1 MVSQKYNPDSRKM
14 NYINTKNKQY
24 KVSFKQAVLAGLAPN
39 GGLFMPEAIAPLSD
53 EFYEALESMS
63 KEDIALE
70 VLRQFVG
77 EEIEESALLD
87 IVTETLAFDFPVVNV
102 HSDVYTLELFHGPTL
117 AFKDVGAKFMA
128 RCLSYFLQENEHITI
143 LAATSGDTGSA
154 VGQGFKGVKG
164 VDVVLLYPKGKISK
178 IQESQLTTIGDN
190 VVALEVA
197 GDFDDC
203 QTMVK
208 EAFADEGLKKTRSLS
223 SANSIN
229 IARLLPQS
237 LYYFFAY
244 QQLTRHNKKLVIS
257 IPSGNYGNLTAG
269 LFAYRLGLPIAQF
282 VASANSNSTV
292 PDYLSSGEYTPRPS
306 LPTIS
311 NAMDVGNPSNFDR
324 MAYLFDQRLESM
336 RTMITGY
343 SYSDE
348 DTQQTMKDVYE
359 QHDYLL
365 DPHGA
370 VGYLGLSGFLKD
382 HPDHIGVFLETAHPA
397 KFKEVVDE
405 AVGTDID
412 IPEALRD
419 ALSKEK
425 RAVGIEA
432 NYEELKNYLMS

>member
-1 MVSQKYNPDSRKM
+1 MKYIST
-14 NYINTKNKQY
+14 INKQHQ
-24 KVSFKQAVLAGLAPN
+24 VSFREAVMTGLAPE
-39 GGLFMPEAIAPLSD
+39 GGLYMPETITPLSD
-53 EFYEALESMS
+53 EFYENLHNMS
-63 KEDIALE
+63 KEAIAMQ
-70 VLRQFVG
+70 VLKQFVG
-77 EEIEESALLD
+77 DEIDETALLD
-87 IVTETLAFDFPVVNV
+87 IVTETLAFDFPVVNI
-102 HSDVYTLELFHGPTL
+102 HDNIYTLELFHGPTL

-128 RCLSYFLQENEHITI
+128 RCLSYFLNEDEHITI

-197 GDFDDC
+197 GDFDNC

-208 EAFADEGLKKTRSLS
+208 EAFADDALKKARPLS

-237 LYYFFAY
+237 LYYFFAF
-244 QQLTRHNKKLVIS
+244 QQLAKQGKKLAVT

-269 LFAYRLGLPIAQF
+269 LFAQRLGLPISQF

-292 PDYLSSGEYTPRPS
+292 PDYLSSGDYTPRPS

-311 NAMDVGNPSNFDR
+311 NAMDVGNPSNFYRITD
-324 MAYLFDQRLESM
+324 LFDQDLEAM
-336 RTMITGY
+336 RQMIKGY

-348 DTQQTMKDVYE
+348 STQQTMKEVYE

-370 VGYLGLSGFLKD
+370 VGYLGLSEFLKD
-382 HPDHIGVFLETAHPA
+382 HPDYIGVFLETAHPA

-405 AVGTDID
+405 AVGTNLD
-412 IPEALRD
+412 IPQVLEN

-425 RAVGIEA
+425 QAVEINGS
-432 NYEELKNYLMS
+432 YEDLKDYLL